1 VAQQGFAV
9 PLLLAPPFRSLLG
22 LCSQQHFGDY
32 SLVEPYFLLMHKLGI
47 DLLEH
52 APHEPFLELL
62 RVLAERVHHK
72 TANFLEAD

>member
-9 PLLLAPPFRSLLG
+9 PLLLAPSFRSLLR
-22 LCSQQHFGDY
+22 LYSQQNFGDY

-52 APHEPFLELL
+52 APHELFLELL
-62 RVLAERVHHK
+62 RVFAERTHDK